1 LLKIVQ
7 LGSLLA
13 CLNIKSA
20 YICFHVIVF
29 FLFRNMHLKTLAAMQ
44 WADDHLD
51 REFLYSS
58 GDDDFMINLGH
69 LQNIVDKYQRIV
81 TQNTW
86 PEFPVICTY
95 HTLISAKPYRNK
107 TGTFRKWAIGEDEYK
122 WPYYPKCCLGGF
134 YTMSVNVAGQL
145 QEIARTTPALHVDDV
160 WITGILRQK
169 LGMPDEMV
177 ITPEEKIAHHF
188 IGYRN
193 KASQNK
199 IDFMKKEWTNIFDEF
214 KIKSMCSC

>member
-1 LLKIVQ
+1 
-7 LGSLLA
+7 
-13 CLNIKSA
+13 
-20 YICFHVIVF
+20 
-29 FLFRNMHLKTLAAMQ
+29 MPLKTLAAMQ

-69 LQNIVDKYQRIV
+69 LQNLVDKYRRIV

-95 HTLISAKPYRNK
+95 QTFISAKPYRDK
-107 TGTFRKWAIGEDEYK
+107 TGIHKKWAIGEDEYK

-134 YTMSVNVAGQL
+134 YTMSVSVAGQL
-145 QEIARTTPALHVDDV
+145 QEIAMTTPALHVDDV
-160 WITGILRQK
+160 WITGILREK

-193 KASQNK
+193 KPSQNK